1 MPDNVVRTLL
11 RKATEGLVQAQQAAQ
26 AGEAQQAAL
35 ELQLANKTSEAET
48 AKAVRHGGVCELFRS
63 WHCLVAD
70 TTPQAL
76 RRAKLDFDRRL
87 TTRQQRF
94 EAKTARLMRQLRHGP
109 RTDASMALSAGGEGE
124 DGSAALTVP
133 VEHIAKENAY
143 YKHANRYVVALF
155 VCLPALAC
163 SRAYVSLVPARQQG
177 TPQALTRSHGC
188 KRQPQEGS
196 EVAWHNCTP
205 TARRQRPTTQRT
217 AQHQGNTQPRWHADS
232 IRCRALTCACC
243 CVLGPSDVPSAAAR
257 AWRHATCCACVVV
270 IAARAEAGRP
280 GGAAEQRQRERNSDP
295 CQAAGQVTSAGAIT
309 TATTTAVVVLYHT
322 PGDLTPP
329 CTNNGWERCMITA
342 SVTCATLAHRS
353 ACTAVTGSLPAADAE
368 ALITCMYQVI
378 AHNAAA
384 P

>member
-133 VEHIAKENAY
+133 VEHVAKENAY

-155 VCLPALAC
+155 RLP
-163 SRAYVSLVPARQQG
+163 SRTRV
-177 TPQALTRSHGC
+177 LTQVRAIG
-188 KRQPQEGS
+188 P
-196 EVAWHNCTP
+196 CTP
-205 TARRQRPTTQRT
+205 TGNSASTY
-217 AQHQGNTQPRWHADS
+217 AQPWLQ
-232 IRCRALTCACC
+232 
-243 CVLGPSDVPSAAAR
+243 
-257 AWRHATCCACVVV
+257 
-270 IAARAEAGRP
+270 
-280 GGAAEQRQRERNSDP
+280 
-295 CQAAGQVTSAGAIT
+295 
-309 TATTTAVVVLYHT
+309 TTTSRRKRSRVAQLHANCTKTT
-322 PGDLTPP
+322 PNYATN
-329 CTNNGWERCMITA
+329 CTTSR
-342 SVTCATLAHRS
+342 
-353 ACTAVTGSLPAADAE
+353 
-368 ALITCMYQVI
+368 
-378 AHNAAA
+378 
-384 P
+384 